1 MAKAVDI
8 LSYWMPILRNIKE
21 FREIAKAEEPELRL
35 LLDAVEQFLK
45 NMFIETANEDG
56 IKHFENMLGIT
67 PKETDDLSTRRF
79 TVLSKW
85 NTKAIYTDYTLD
97 EILSA
102 FCGEGNFTVTKQY
115 EEYTLKIL
123 THLTVKDAFEI
134 VADEL
139 KKIIPCNLL
148 LELKNEVTEISKPAL
163 YIGCVVSTAIVYNI
177 PEVKNIVVEIP
188 LYSAVAN
195 TTGVTIRITE

>member
-8 LSYWMPILRNIKE
+8 LSYWMPILRNLKE
-21 FREIAKAEEPELRL
+21 FKEIAKAGEVELRRI
-35 LLDAVEQFLK
+35 LDAVDQTLA
-45 NMFIETANEDG
+45 NMFIETSNEQG
-56 IKHFENMLGIT
+56 IKHFEEMLGIT

-85 NTKAIYTDYTLD
+85 NTKAVYTDYTLD

-102 FCGEGNFTVTKQY
+102 FCGEGNFTITRQY
-115 EEYTLKIL
+115 KDYILKIL

-148 LELKNEVTEISKPAL
+148 LELKNEVTEISTPPL
-163 YIGCVVSTAIVYNI
+163 YVGCVVSTAMIYDI
-177 PEVKNIVVEIP
+177 SYAKNIVVEIP